1 MTQTDVM
8 MPKGARTTE
17 APERANDLPE
27 WYVSIEQA
35 EAEGI
40 DKNLSKACKA
50 DFYCRL
56 SDGGLL
62 PMKRPQIITFLLF
75 GPERWP
81 TEEEAT
87 KAKEEAGEDYFLSVN
102 LDLIEYDRTDL
113 ETLDELAIWRDPT
126 NPKLRGWAV
135 MESSRGYCSCYMS
148 EEDRVTLIDA
158 YTFQKVKFEKR
169 LHRYLKRY
177 GLSKVRKFT
186 HFEL

>member
-1 MTQTDVM
+1 MAQTETM
-8 MPKGARTTE
+8 MPKGTRTARG
-17 APERANDLPE
+17 PKKANDLPE

-35 EAEGI
+35 EEEGI

-50 DFYCRL
+50 EFYCRL
-56 SDGGLL
+56 SDGGLF
-62 PMKRPQIITFLLF
+62 PMRRPRIITFLAF

-102 LDLIEYDRTDL
+102 LGGIEYDRTDL
-113 ETLDELAIWRDPT
+113 ETIDELAIWRDPT

-135 MESSRGYCSCYMS
+135 MQSSRGYSSGYMS
-148 EEDRVTLIDA
+148 EEDRVRLIGA